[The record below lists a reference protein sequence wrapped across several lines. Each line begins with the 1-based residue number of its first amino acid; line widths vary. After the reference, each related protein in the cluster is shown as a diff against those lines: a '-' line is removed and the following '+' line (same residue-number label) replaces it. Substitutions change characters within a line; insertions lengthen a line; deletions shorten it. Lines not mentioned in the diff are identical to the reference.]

1 MPAEETVP
9 TYIENLTTVRDDAA
23 QVLATAVTLQKTKPK
38 PSYNV
43 GGRSIG
49 WVEYH
54 THLRQLYAD
63 ANQDLINASAGEVHT
78 IVLG

>member
-1 MPAEETVP
+1 MATF
-9 TYIENLTTVRDDAA
+9 IQNLTTIRDTAA
-23 QVLATAVTLQKTKPK
+23 ANLAAAVALQTATPK

-54 THLRQLYAD
+54 THLRQLYMD
-63 ANQDLINASAGEVHT
+63 ANQDLINASAVEVHT